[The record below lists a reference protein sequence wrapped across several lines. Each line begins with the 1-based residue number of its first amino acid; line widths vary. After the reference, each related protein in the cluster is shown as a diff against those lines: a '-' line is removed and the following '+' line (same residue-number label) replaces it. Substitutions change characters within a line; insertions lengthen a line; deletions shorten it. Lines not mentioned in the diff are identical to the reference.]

1 MVRQDKEINTNFLDY
16 EEGNADVLQATITI
30 SREVT
35 AGGQQY
41 IHVIAGGQELYS
53 FWHNPKKSK
62 NPKHTGGKAPYIMVM
77 TQELEKFKT
86 VAGDSDFEVES
97 CIGFLTCMA
106 KYIEWKT
113 GKLIH
118 PRSKKALKYK
128 DLVGIVTFGKRK
140 LDSVIYTLKD
150 FNLLSHTA
158 EGYFVSRKIIKKGQG
173 EIKFIEGDD

>member
-1 MVRQDKEINTNFLDY
+1 MDRRDKEINTNFLDY

-35 AGGQQY
+35 TGGQQY
-41 IHVIAGGQELYS
+41 IHVMVGGQELYS
-53 FWHNPKKSK
+53 FWHNPSKSK
-62 NPKHTGGKAPYIMVM
+62 DPKHTGGKAPYVMIM
-77 TQELEKFKT
+77 TQELEKFK
-86 VAGDSDFEVES
+86 ALAIKSDFEVEP
-97 CIGFLTCMA
+97 CIGFLTCLA

-128 DLVGIVTFGKRK
+128 DLASIATFGKRK
-140 LDSVIYTLKD
+140 LDNIIYTLKE

-158 EGYFVSRKIIKKGQG
+158 EGYFISRKIIKKGAG
-173 EIKFIEGDD
+173 EVKFIEGDD